1 MTARKWGE
9 SFGKKGSLGQGDIE
23 PACRCTLLLVLLW
36 DQATFVGQ
44 RGEKTAG
51 CNKGTGQSSE

>member
-1 MTARKWGE
+1 
-9 SFGKKGSLGQGDIE
+9 LGQGGIE

-36 DQATFVGQ
+36 DQATFVGL

-51 CNKGTGQSSE
+51 CNKGAGQSSE